1 MIVFLLAGGLGA
13 LIAFLAGL
21 AFANSPR
28 GVVTLCGIGFVLVCV
43 YHALV
48 AAEGLD
54 PMAAQLFQAAGDANA
69 LGWLAGTLLVAR
81 LRCLEWLEGRGLNA
95 QEAT

>member
-1 MIVFLLAGGLGA
+1 MFVLAGGLGA
-13 LIAFLAGL
+13 LVAFLAGL
-21 AFANSPR
+21 AFASSAR
-28 GVVTLCGIGFVLVCV
+28 GVIVLGGIGAVLVSA
-43 YHALV
+43 YHAFL

-81 LRCLEWLEGRGLNA
+81 LRCLEWLEGLNA